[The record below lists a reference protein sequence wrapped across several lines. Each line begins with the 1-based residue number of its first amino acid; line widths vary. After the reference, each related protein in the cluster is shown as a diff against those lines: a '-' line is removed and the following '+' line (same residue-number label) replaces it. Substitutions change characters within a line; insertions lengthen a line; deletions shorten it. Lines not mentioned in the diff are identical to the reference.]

1 VRFFAAFEMLVALEM
16 LAALEMLVLGFW
28 LRLTNLVAKQMV

>member
-1 VRFFAAFEMLVALEM
+1 MLVALEM